1 MLANLQR
8 ATLPTAQIPVQE
20 CSPANGSGK
29 VAKTE
34 GIRAA
39 TLSGT
44 NKCFMNSKTAIY
56 VRVSTNNGSQT
67 TDSQLMEVKKYC
79 DMRGWTET
87 EVYEDHVSGGKAS
100 RPALDRM
107 MKHMRSGALARC
119 VCWKLDRLGRSL
131 THLALV
137 IDEMTRLQIPLICS
151 SQGIDTSSESPSGKL
166 QLGVLMAVAE
176 FERSIIKDRV
186 LSGLAAA
193 RNRGVR
199 LGRPSTLQKR
209 RDDVLELRNQGKG
222 VREIARELKMPPA
235 SVFKLLKEAQ

>member
-1 MLANLQR
+1 
-8 ATLPTAQIPVQE
+8 
-20 CSPANGSGK
+20 
-29 VAKTE
+29 
-34 GIRAA
+34 
-39 TLSGT
+39 
-44 NKCFMNSKTAIY
+44 MNSKTAIY

-67 TDSQLMEVKKYC
+67 TDSQLGEIKKYC

-87 EVYEDHVSGGKAS
+87 EVFEDHVSGGKAS

-107 MKHMRSGALARC
+107 MKQMRAGALARC

-137 IDEMTRLQIPLICS
+137 IDEMTRLQIPLVCTT
-151 SQGIDTSSESPSGKL
+151 QGIDTGDGNPVGKF

-176 FERSIIKDRV
+176 FERAIIKERV
-186 LSGLAAA
+186 LAGLSAA

-209 RDDVLELRNQGKG
+209 RDDARELREQGKG
-222 VREIARELKMPPA
+222 IREIARELRMPPA
-235 SVFKLLKEAQ
+235 SVFKLLKEAE

>member
-1 MLANLQR
+1 MAIREAL
-8 ATLPTAQIPVQE
+8 
-20 CSPANGSGK
+20 CSG
-29 VAKTE
+29 E
-34 GIRAA
+34 
-39 TLSGT
+39 

-67 TDSQLMEVKKYC
+67 TDSQLGEIKKYC
-79 DMRGWTET
+79 DMRGWNET
-87 EVYEDHVSGGKAS
+87 EVFEDHVSGGKAS

-107 MKHMRSGALARC
+107 VKQMRAGALARC

-137 IDEMTRLQIPLICS
+137 IDEMTRLHVPLICT
-151 SQGIDTSSESPSGKL
+151 SQGIDTCTESPCGKL

-199 LGRPSTLQKR
+199 LGRPSTLNKR
-209 RDDVLELRNQGKG
+209 RDEVLELKAKGMG
-222 VREIARELKMPPA
+222 VRSIARELKMPVA
-235 SVFKLLKEAQ
+235 SVFKLLKEAK

>member
-1 MLANLQR
+1 M
-8 ATLPTAQIPVQE
+8 
-20 CSPANGSGK
+20 NG
-29 VAKTE
+29 T
-34 GIRAA
+34 
-39 TLSGT
+39 
-44 NKCFMNSKTAIY
+44 TAIY

-67 TDSQLMEVKKYC
+67 TDSQLGEVRKYC
-79 DMRGWTET
+79 ELRGWTET
-87 EVYEDHVSGGKAS
+87 EVFEDHVSGGKAS

-107 MKHMRSGALARC
+107 MKAMRMGTLARV

-199 LGRPSTLQKR
+199 LGRPSTLNKR
-209 RDDVLELRNQGKG
+209 RDEVLEMKAKGMG
-222 VREIARELKMPPA
+222 VRGIARDLKMPVA
-235 SVFKLLKEAQ
+235 SVFKLLKEAK